1 MILALPTVLM
11 SGCATIKANSF
22 CDIAETIKFADR
34 EVIDHLMVH
43 DRKLVVGVTS
53 HNEKIKELCP

>member
-1 MILALPTVLM
+1 MPL

-22 CDIAETIKFADR
+22 CDIAQAIKFADR
-34 EVIDHLMVH
+34 KVIDHLMEH

-53 HNEKIKELCP
+53 HNEKIKELCD